1 MVVPAKRLSYS
12 RSRKRRFQKEILNPS
27 KLVRCKNCNALT
39 LPHRICIECG
49 FYKGRKY
56 IYKKSTKTEKNKDS
70 TKSK

>member
-12 RSRKRRFQKEILNPS
+12 RSRKRRFQKEILKTV
-27 KLVRCKNCNALT
+27 KLVRCKNCDKLT
-39 LPHRICIECG
+39 LPHRVCIECG

-56 IYKKSTKTEKNKDS
+56 IDKQEKKA